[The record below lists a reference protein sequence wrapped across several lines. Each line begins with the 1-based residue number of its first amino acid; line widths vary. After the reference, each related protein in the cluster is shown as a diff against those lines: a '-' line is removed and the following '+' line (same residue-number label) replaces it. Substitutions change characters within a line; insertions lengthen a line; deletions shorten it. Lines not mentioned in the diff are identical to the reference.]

1 MAVVSVV
8 GGVAE
13 PGGNGIGSLNE
24 SSLHRDVK
32 AWYAQPGD
40 LLEAQVDGYV
50 IDLVRGDLLVEVQ
63 TGSFASIRGKLG
75 DLLTDHPVRLVYPLP
90 VRRWITRV
98 SPETGEILGRRRSP
112 KRGRAIDVFD
122 ELVRIPELMADPGFS
137 LEVLLIE
144 QDEIRCVDGQG
155 SWRRGGASVVDRRLL
170 RVVESVEFCE
180 PACLARLLPEGI
192 SRPFTNRML
201 AAEAAVPLRLAQR
214 MTYCLRRM
222 GRLVS
227 VGRTGRQ
234 MLFDAATQPEAQLA
248 AAQRVE

>member
-1 MAVVSVV
+1 M
-8 GGVAE
+8 
-13 PGGNGIGSLNE
+13 
-24 SSLHRDVK
+24 
-32 AWYAQPGD
+32 
-40 LLEAQVDGYV
+40 
-50 IDLVRGDLLVEVQ
+50 
-63 TGSFASIRGKLG
+63 
-75 DLLTDHPVRLVYPLP
+75 
-90 VRRWITRV
+90 
-98 SPETGEILGRRRSP
+98 
-112 KRGRAIDVFD
+112 
-122 ELVRIPELMADPGFS
+122 RIPELMADPGFS
-137 LEVLLIE
+137 LECCSSSRTRYAVWTG
-144 QDEIRCVDGQG
+144 RAAGAG
-155 SWRRGGASVVDRRLL
+155 GGASVVDRRLL

-214 MTYCLRRM
+214 MTYCLRKM

>member
-75 DLLTDHPVRLVYPLP
+75 DLLTDHPVRLDLSVAGAPVDHARLTGDRRDP
-90 VRRWITRV
+90 GAEAFAQAGPRHRRVRR
-98 SPETGEILGRRRSP
+98 S
-112 KRGRAIDVFD
+112 
-122 ELVRIPELMADPGFS
+122 
-137 LEVLLIE
+137 
-144 QDEIRCVDGQG
+144 
-155 SWRRGGASVVDRRLL
+155 
-170 RVVESVEFCE
+170 
-180 PACLARLLPEGI
+180 
-192 SRPFTNRML
+192 
-201 AAEAAVPLRLAQR
+201 
-214 MTYCLRRM
+214 
-222 GRLVS
+222 
-227 VGRTGRQ
+227 
-234 MLFDAATQPEAQLA
+234 
-248 AAQRVE
+248 